1 MKYEEYL
8 KIKQHEP
15 IENGFDVDI
24 DNLNP
29 NLFDWQKNVVQWAL
43 KRGRAALFEE
53 CGLGKTIQ
61 QLEWARHV
69 AQHSGLPVMLHCP
82 VGVRQQTL
90 REARKFGVDEHVPV
104 NVCDDQDDVEPGS
117 ICIANYEKLHRFDP
131 KQFGGVVLDESSILK
146 NYTGKIKK
154 QLVNSYNDVRFR
166 LACTATPAPNDHMEL
181 GTHSEFLG
189 ICERVDMLS
198 KYFIHDSADTS
209 KWRLKKH
216 GADDFWQWVSTWAIC
231 MASPADVGGNDEGY
245 NLPEL
250 IIDRHSVEV
259 SEEAT
264 TDGLLFN
271 IHGLSATNIH
281 EEKRMTCEARMSKA
295 VELTDR
301 FDGPCILWCDTNYES
316 DVLRD
321 RLPHAVE
328 IRGNDSE
335 KHKEKKL
342 ESFAN
347 GETRIIITKPSISG
361 FGMNWQHC
369 NHQIFAGL
377 SYSFEAYYQA
387 VRRSWRFGQSKPVYI
402 DIVLADSESG
412 IQSAIS
418 RKETDFSLMRSGMA
432 AAMKGMISFDNH
444 VSRKKTYNPREE
456 MSVILPKESEYVV
469 R

>member
-1 MKYEEYL
+1 MMNYYEYL
-8 KIKQHEP
+8 KIKEQKP
-15 IENGFDVDI
+15 IEHGFDVDI
-24 DNLNP
+24 GDLNE
-29 NLFDWQKNVVQWAL
+29 NLFDWQKNVVQWSL

-61 QLEWARHV
+61 QLEWASHV
-69 AQHSGLPVMLHCP
+69 ARKTGLPVMLHCP

-90 REARKFGVDEHVPV
+90 REARKFGINRIVPV
-104 NVCDDQDDVEPGS
+104 KVCDDQSEVLPGS

-131 KQFGGVVLDESSILK
+131 HQFGGVVLDESSILK
-146 NYTGKIKK
+146 NYSGKIKK
-154 QLVNSYNDVRFR
+154 QLVDSYKDVRFR

-198 KYFIHDSADTS
+198 KYFIHDSGDTS

-216 GADDFWQWVSTWAIC
+216 GVDNFWQWVSTWAIC
-231 MASPADVGGNDEGY
+231 MACPSDVGGCDEGY
-245 NLPEL
+245 NLPQL
-250 IIDRHSVEV
+250 IVDRHTVEV
-259 SEEAT
+259 KEEAT
-264 TDGLLFN
+264 VGGLLFN
-271 IHGLSATNIH
+271 THGLSATNIH
-281 EEKRMTCEARMSKA
+281 EEKRLTCESRMEKA
-295 VELTDR
+295 IELTNR
-301 FDGPCILWCDTNYES
+301 FDGPCIVWCDTNYES
-316 DVLRD
+316 DVLRE

-335 KHKEKKL
+335 KHKEEKL
-342 ESFAN
+342 TSFSN

-387 VRRSWRFGQSKPVYI
+387 VRRSWRFGQKKPVYV

-418 RKETDFSLMRSGMA
+418 RKENDFELMRSGMA
-432 AAMKGMISFDNH
+432 EAMRGMVSFSDH
-444 VSRKKTYNPREE
+444 QSRKKSYEPKLKMEIKLPGEE
-456 MSVILPKESEYVV
+456 
-469 R
+469 